1 MFPSLCLCCPGHPL
15 DGHPP
20 PAGLD
25 LIGHVAQRRPHNLS
39 DEGRKVPPEGTGP
52 LHALVILRIIYIFK
66 MQIIG
71 NYLSSLAKC
80 MQSNSRVLKMSVT
93 GLKGGPRCRGAATV
107 TAGNGMSLIP
117 DTFQYFE
124 LMEEKLF

>member
-1 MFPSLCLCCPGHPL
+1 
-15 DGHPP
+15 
-20 PAGLD
+20 
-25 LIGHVAQRRPHNLS
+25 
-39 DEGRKVPPEGTGP
+39 
-52 LHALVILRIIYIFK
+52 
-66 MQIIG
+66 
-71 NYLSSLAKC
+71 

-124 LMEEKLF
+124 LMEVKLFLHYINLPSPLT